1 MAQIDWRF
9 MQPLDQSNQIA
20 AMASGNQQINAGL
33 AAMGNSVTGYADA
46 FKQRNTDSILNAL
59 YQAQT
64 SADLPNALSAVQAL
78 QQQYG
83 RGFDQAAVRNAIDTR
98 GSTLSQRDLQAIN
111 LQQAQAAQAAIPQL
125 NQAAMAEAI
134 RQGARA
140 EQLSPLAA
148 LGIDVTGQISRMGS
162 NAQSDSRYIAES
174 AERKANR
181 AEDVEWRKS
190 QATQSQQNW
199 QTDFDHRVD
208 QYNWSRGGDLAKE
221 NPASSGFAVDSN
233 GNLVTVNNP
242 GISRLD
248 AYGALSGVR
257 GIRNNNPG
265 NLNFAG
271 QAGASREN
279 GKGRF
284 AAFNTPEEGIGALS
298 KQLDLHFNGT
308 SAKAKEAGRPLRS
321 VKDIVEAWAPPNENN
336 TAKYIAD
343 VAKQLGVSPTANLNL
358 KDPATK
364 TALMKAI
371 VVKENGGNPYT
382 DAQYAAGISG
392 KQAAGSSALQA
403 IGNPVPQA
411 SMSKITSDFQLSLAK
426 LNAEYSNQAA
436 KAQVKGSLAATGKN
450 VDTWAASN
458 RGKDNTWFTNAGDL
472 AKMAKQDPTFSQLPQ
487 DAQLNVLNG
496 AFAKMNDVNAFQYV
510 PDKEL
515 KKFISA
521 ESTAYKQERVNQF
534 NAQKQAL
541 MEQAYQGVVGQFQQQ
556 GQQPPSRASV
566 MQLLDPQAPKQQAPT
581 AQPVPTATAP
591 TKAATTV
598 PVKAAN
604 EKVASKAS
612 TPKPDKQAIVDFMVK
627 KGTNLYPDGLDG
639 VKDKTLIREA
649 ATEARKIIEAS
660 EVKAQQAEKAKEEAR
675 KKQSLAEIDRLKKAY
690 ADKQAAK
697 IAAERKKQ
705 EEQRKLWEQKKLEE
719 QQKISKLFSPRV

>member
-20 AMASGNQQINAGL
+20 AMAAGNQQINAGL
-33 AAMGNSVTGYADA
+33 AAMGGAVTGYADTL
-46 FKQRNTDSILNAL
+46 KQRNTDSILNAL

-190 QATQSQQNW
+190 QAAQSQQNW

-208 QYNWSRGGDLAKE
+208 QYNWSRGGDLARE
-221 NPASSGFAVDSN
+221 NPASNGFAVDSN
-233 GNLVTVNNP
+233 GNLVTATNP

-392 KQAAGSSALQA
+392 NKVAGSSALQA
-403 IGNPVPQA
+403 VGNVVSQA
-411 SMSKITSDFQLSLAK
+411 SMSKITSDFQTSLAK

-436 KAQVKGSLAATGKN
+436 KAQVKGSLAATGNN

-472 AKMAKQDPTFSQLPQ
+472 AKMAKQDSTFNQLPQ
-487 DAQLNVLNG
+487 DAQINVLNG
-496 AFAKMNDVNAFQYV
+496 AFAKMNDVNALQYV
-510 PDKEL
+510 PDKDL

-521 ESTAYKQERVNQF
+521 ESTAYKQERVDQF
-534 NAQKQAL
+534 NVQKQAL

-556 GQQPPSRASV
+556 GQLPPSRASV
-566 MQLLDPQAPKQQAPT
+566 MQLLDPQAPKQQAPKP
-581 AQPVPTATAP
+581 QPVPTRTVSTQQTPTQQTVTAKAPSYITSGAAIASRNNAVQEGVRRASNVANMP
-591 TKAATTV
+591 TEQEMQAMRSRALAQAK
-598 PVKAAN
+598 
-604 EKVASKAS
+604 SK
-612 TPKPDKQAIVDFMVK
+612 
-627 KGTNLYPDGLDG
+627 
-639 VKDKTLIREA
+639 
-649 ATEARKIIEAS
+649 
-660 EVKAQQAEKAKEEAR
+660 KEEAE
-675 KKQSLAEIDRLKKAY
+675 AIKAFN
-690 ADKQAAK
+690 
-697 IAAERKKQ
+697 
-705 EEQRKLWEQKKLEE
+705 KLEE
-719 QQKISKLFSPRV
+719 ERAKNHKLSAKTKALLNEFGGGILK

>member
-20 AMASGNQQINAGL
+20 AMASGNQQVNAGL
-33 AAMGNSVTGYADA
+33 AAMGGAVTGYADA
-46 FKQRNTDSILNAL
+46 LKQRNTDNILNAL

-64 SADLPNALSAVQAL
+64 TADLPNALSAVQAL

-98 GSTLSQRDLQAIN
+98 GSTLGQRDLQAIS

-125 NQAAMAEAI
+125 NQAAMAEAV
-134 RQGARA
+134 RQGASA

-162 NAQSDSRYIAES
+162 NAQSDSRYTAEA

-181 AEDVEWRKS
+181 AEDVEWRKF

-199 QTDFDHRVD
+199 KADFDQRVD

-308 SAKAKEAGRPLRS
+308 STKAKEAGRPLRS

-343 VAKQLGVSPTANLNL
+343 IAKQLGVSPTANLNL

-392 KQAAGSSALQA
+392 KKAAGSSALQA
-403 IGNPVPQA
+403 IGKPVSQA
-411 SMSKITSDFQLSLAK
+411 SMSKITSDFQTSLAK

-472 AKMAKQDPTFSQLPQ
+472 AKMAKQDAIFNQLPQ
-487 DAQLNVLNG
+487 DAQINVLNG
-496 AFAKMNDVNAFQYV
+496 AFAKMNDVNAVQYV
-510 PDKEL
+510 PDADL

-521 ESTAYKQERVNQF
+521 ESTAYKQERANQF
-534 NAQKQAL
+534 NVQKQAL
-541 MEQAYQGVVGQFQQQ
+541 MEQAYQGIVGQFQQQ
-556 GQQPPSRASV
+556 GQLPPSRASV
-566 MQLLDPQAPKQQAPT
+566 MQLLDPQTAKQQAPK
-581 AQPVPTATAP
+581 AQPVPTATTP

-604 EKVASKAS
+604 EKAVSKAS

-649 ATEARKIIEAS
+649 ATEARKIIEANK
-660 EVKAQQAEKAKEEAR
+660 VKAQQAEKAKEEVK
-675 KKQSLAEIDRLKKAY
+675 KKQSLAEIDRLKQAY

-705 EEQRKLWEQKKLEE
+705 EEQRKLLEQKKLEE
-719 QQKISKLFSPRV
+719 QQKLSKLFSPRV

>member
-20 AMASGNQQINAGL
+20 AMAAGNQQINAGL
-33 AAMGNSVTGYADA
+33 AAMGGAVTGYADTL
-46 FKQRNTDSILNAL
+46 KQRNTDSILNAL

-190 QATQSQQNW
+190 QAAQSQQNW

-208 QYNWSRGGDLAKE
+208 QYNWSRGGDLARE
-221 NPASSGFAVDSN
+221 NPASNGFAVDSN
-233 GNLVTVNNP
+233 GNLVTATNP

-392 KQAAGSSALQA
+392 NKVAGSSALQA
-403 IGNPVPQA
+403 VGNVVSQA
-411 SMSKITSDFQLSLAK
+411 SMSKITSDFQTSLAK

-472 AKMAKQDPTFSQLPQ
+472 AKMAKQDPTFNQLPQ
-487 DAQLNVLNG
+487 DAQINVLNG

-510 PDKEL
+510 PDKDL

-521 ESTAYKQERVNQF
+521 ESTAYKQERVDQF
-534 NAQKQAL
+534 NVQKQAL

-556 GQQPPSRASV
+556 GQLPPSRASV
-566 MQLLDPQAPKQQAPT
+566 MQLLDPQAPKQQAPK
-581 AQPVPTATAP
+581 AQPVPTATTP

-604 EKVASKAS
+604 EKAVSKAS

-649 ATEARKIIEAS
+649 ATEARKIIEANK
-660 EVKAQQAEKAKEEAR
+660 VKAQQAEEAKEEAR
-675 KKQSLAEIDRLKKAY
+675 KKQSLAEIDRLKQAY

-705 EEQRKLWEQKKLEE
+705 EEQRKLLEQKKLEE
-719 QQKISKLFSPRV
+719 QQKLSKLFSPRV